1 MLNQP
6 NYGGSTTESMTTNFL
21 SDTALNQKYSPIQTD
36 RQLEKNY
43 VCMPLCWLITGEI

>member
-6 NYGGSTTESMTTNFL
+6 NYGGSTTESMTMNL
-21 SDTALNQKYSPIQTD
+21 ISDTALNQKSSPIQTD

-43 VCMPLCWLITGEI
+43 VCLYAG